1 MDTINELQHHVFFIY
16 STMKMFMTYTVLLVL
31 MNGYKIEDHNS
42 SVVDYLATFGYL
54 ENDNKIKD

>member
-1 MDTINELQHHVFFIY
+1 
-16 STMKMFMTYTVLLVL
+16 MKMFMTYTVLLVL